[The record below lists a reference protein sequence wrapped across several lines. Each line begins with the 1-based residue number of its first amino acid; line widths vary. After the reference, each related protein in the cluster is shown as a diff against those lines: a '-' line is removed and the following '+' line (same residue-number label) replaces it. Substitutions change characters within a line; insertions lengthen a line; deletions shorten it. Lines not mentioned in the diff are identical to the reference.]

1 MGNETAWVDGLS
13 LEQCQRWLRELPTK
27 RIAVIGDLMLDHY
40 YVGSVNRI
48 SPEAPVP
55 VVELER
61 QTWRLGGAA
70 NVAHNLRMLGAQV
83 LLCGVVGDDSGGE
96 QLRSLAE
103 QHGIEASGIVTDHA
117 RPTTIKTRIIG
128 NNQQLLRLDHERR
141 APIGSDV
148 LEQILVALDAAPPL
162 VAVIFEDY
170 NKGVLHQR
178 SIVPLVEWA
187 QERSIP
193 ILVDPK
199 VENFF
204 AYRGATV
211 FKPNQKEA
219 FHALGTPLGSHD
231 DIVRAGRLLLERL
244 QARNVL
250 VTLGSRG
257 MMLFDHNGHWWQI
270 PSVARHVADVSGAG
284 DTVIA
289 TVTAMMVAG
298 APILEAATIANI
310 AAGVVCGEPGVVPIT
325 AAALLAE
332 LALHA
337 QPSSTLSESGALSS
351 QQ

>member
-1 MGNETAWVDGLS
+1 MDSSNAWADGLS
-13 LEQCQRWLRELPTK
+13 LEQCQHWLSVLPSK
-27 RIAVIGDLMLDHY
+27 RIAVIGDVMLDHY
-40 YVGSVNRI
+40 YLGSVSRI

-70 NVAHNLRMLGAQV
+70 NVAHTLRMLGAHV
-83 LLCGVVGDDSGGE
+83 VLCGVVGDDSSGE
-96 QLRSLAE
+96 QLRVLAE
-103 QHGIEASGIVTDHA
+103 QHGIEPSGIVTDPT

-128 NNQQLLRLDHERR
+128 NNQQLLRLDHEQRR
-141 APIGSDV
+141 PISSEV
-148 LEQILVALDAAPPL
+148 LEQILAALEASSQLAAI
-162 VAVIFEDY
+162 IFEDY

-178 SIVPLVEWA
+178 SIPLLVEWA

-199 VENFF
+199 LENFF

-219 FHALGTPLGSHD
+219 SHALGTPLESQD
-231 DIVRAGRLLLERL
+231 DVIRAGRTLLERL

-250 VTLGSRG
+250 ITLGSRG
-257 MMLFDHNGHWWQI
+257 MMLLDSSNRWWQI

-325 AAALLAE
+325 TAALLAE

-337 QPSSTLSESGALSS
+337 QPPSTLSGVRSS
-351 QQ
+351 RK